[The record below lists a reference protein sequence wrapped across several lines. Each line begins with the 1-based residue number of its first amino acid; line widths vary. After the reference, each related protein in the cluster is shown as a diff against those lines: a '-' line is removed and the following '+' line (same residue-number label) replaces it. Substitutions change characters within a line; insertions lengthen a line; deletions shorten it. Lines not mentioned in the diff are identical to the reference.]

1 MFRPF
6 KVYPPKKMVKGG
18 HAANPLNM
26 GSVLFVWGFS
36 LNRNCCLG
44 NRKRQ
49 CFNGDVLECLCF
61 KLIPTNY
68 KLQNTTSNKITAFW
82 HKSLVA
88 TPVASMKSH
97 ADSHFCWCKSTKLY
111 IPNVLDIVPER
122 YLDAPILVKLR
133 KFLSNFLSGVY
144 IYCWFKK
151 ELRGSLY
158 SITTAT
164 CLFTKR
170 LNVSCVFV
178 FCLCFQTLTVRKTH
192 ETSSY
197 IFRGIVGHRGAC
209 RQTTCWSDV
218 TPHPP

>member
-1 MFRPF
+1 MFQRACF
-6 KVYPPKKMVKGG
+6 GV
-18 HAANPLNM
+18 
-26 GSVLFVWGFS
+26 SLF
-36 LNRNCCLG
+36 
-44 NRKRQ
+44 Q
-49 CFNGDVLECLCF
+49 ID
-61 KLIPTNY
+61 TY
-68 KLQNTTSNKITAFW
+68 KLQTTKTIEKKNTISNKITTFW
-82 HKSLVA
+82 HTSLVA

-97 ADSHFCWCKSTKLY
+97 ADSLLCWCKSTKLY

-144 IYCWFKK
+144 IYCWRKK
-151 ELRGSLY
+151 SFVVLY
-158 SITTAT
+158 ITTAT

-197 IFRGIVGHRGAC
+197 IFWGIVGHRGAC
-209 RQTTCWSDV
+209 RQTTCWSNV